1 LIEKIISVSLVLT
14 DLYCSYAE
22 FINNGGRVV
31 VCGVCL
37 GIAGYEAIDTING
50 TIIATPEVT
59 SKVLTN
65 TIVIDQ
71 AKTNKNLQSYI
82 QKATRRYERCHT
94 K

>member
-1 LIEKIISVSLVLT
+1 MLKVNTSK
-14 DLYCSYAE
+14 DK
-22 FINNGGRVV
+22 
-31 VCGVCL
+31 
-37 GIAGYEAIDTING
+37 
-50 TIIATPEVT
+50 T

>member
-1 LIEKIISVSLVLT
+1 MSVELESTSDKIKIISVSLVLT

-50 TIIATPEVT
+50 TINATPEVT
-59 SKVLTN
+59 SKCPSQYYCN
-65 TIVIDQ
+65 
-71 AKTNKNLQSYI
+71 
-82 QKATRRYERCHT
+82 
-94 K
+94 